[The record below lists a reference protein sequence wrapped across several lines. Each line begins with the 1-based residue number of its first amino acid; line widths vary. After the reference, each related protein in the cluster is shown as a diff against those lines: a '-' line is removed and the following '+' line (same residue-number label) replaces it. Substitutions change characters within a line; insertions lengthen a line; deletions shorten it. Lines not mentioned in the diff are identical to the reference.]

1 MHFTLTLS
9 PSQSCVKQVSK
20 AGMLRGKKRSPRR
33 WAAPSYRTHA
43 QRMQKHMHSDQTHTY
58 ITITLFLHTKQRLGL
73 QQKGL
78 AFTGLLPQL
87 CLDGSLLTNI
97 VYERT
102 HVCCWKTFVDVY
114 SDHQK
119 WWNAKCVQNLPGFKE
134 LLRHYKPFLACC
146 HAVAK
151 VLGLV
156 VIALLGAYLQAWVKR
171 VPTSL

>member
-1 MHFTLTLS
+1 MH
-9 PSQSCVKQVSK
+9 
-20 AGMLRGKKRSPRR
+20 RGCKN
-33 WAAPSYRTHA
+33 THA
-43 QRMQKHMHSDQTHTY
+43 FWPNSHIHHNNFISPHKANWKLR
-58 ITITLFLHTKQRLGL
+58 L

-119 WWNAKCVQNLPGFKE
+119 WWECKMCAKLARE
-134 LLRHYKPFLACC
+134 LLSRGRP
-146 HAVAK
+146 
-151 VLGLV
+151 
-156 VIALLGAYLQAWVKR
+156 IIGADIKHFTDIGHFQNRFADNCFFVFFIMQTNILFTGDIIYWWISN
-171 VPTSL
+171 TGEII